1 MELRHLRY
9 FVAVAEEMHFGRAA
23 QRLHIVQPAL
33 SKQIIA
39 LERELDVRLFTRT
52 KRRVAFTAAG
62 AAFYQDARDVLAR
75 VDRATELTKR
85 TAAGALGT
93 LDIGFVSPVIWSV
106 LQPILRRQR
115 ESFPGVHLHL
125 HELHSSPQMRML
137 REGKLDAGFL
147 TTTGPDELLDF
158 KPVCHEAIV
167 VAIPEQHRLAG
178 EERIDLAE
186 LANERFVLVSR
197 STAPGFFA
205 HCVELCQRYGFS
217 PAVVEEGNTPA
228 ALYGMV
234 AAGLG
239 VSLGPESASIVP
251 WQGVTFKHV
260 TKESSVEFAVA
271 HRRGDTSQ
279 ALASFLGTV
288 DEVVAELEPGLLATA
303 E

>member
-33 SKQIIA
+33 SKQISA
-39 LERELDVRLFTRT
+39 LERELGFQLFTRT
-52 KRRVAFTAAG
+52 KRSVAFTAAG
-62 AAFYQDARDVLAR
+62 EAFYHDARDVLAR
-75 VDRATELTKR
+75 VDRATELTKQ

-93 LDIGFVSPVIWSV
+93 LDIGFASPVIWSV

-115 ESFPGVHLHL
+115 AAFPGVHLHL

-137 REGKLDAGFL
+137 REAKLDAGFL
-147 TTTGPDELLDF
+147 TTTGPDELLEF
-158 KPVCHEAIV
+158 RPVADEAIV
-167 VAIPEQHRLAG
+167 IALPEEHRLAG
-178 EERIDLAE
+178 EEQIDLAE
-186 LANERFVLVSR
+186 LADERFILVSR

-205 HCVELCQRYGFS
+205 HCMELCQRYGFS

-251 WQGVTFKHV
+251 WHGVTFKHV
-260 TKESSVEFAVA
+260 TKPSSVEFSVA
-271 HRRGDTSQ
+271 YRRDDTSQ
-279 ALASFLGTV
+279 ALASFLATV
-288 DEVVAELEPGLLATA
+288 DEVVADRELSLLPTP